1 MAGGR
6 ARTPQPGGP
15 AFGVGPTLWDAA
27 IRARLEHAHTFS
39 PPTKIRLC
47 AAPRP
52 PTGPVVGRGSI
63 RTVFCRTFSP
73 KRGEP
78 AWGVQ
83 LASTFPPIRALG
95 DYAPTM
101 DEPQP
106 DQPLAAGRTEQV
118 ELPSLNLLLD
128 LVQSER
134 DKQRAHFDS
143 LDGKAGIILG
153 FTGLIITLAP
163 MPIGYVILVVL
174 AALATAGLA
183 LAAFF
188 PRKYPVLE
196 VGTMREYLTAQES
209 DAKLTLHDTLAGMV
223 VEGGKTLQRKGE
235 WLTAARQ
242 RLLHSGD
249 SGYTRHR
256 RCS

>member
-1 MAGGR
+1 
-6 ARTPQPGGP
+6 
-15 AFGVGPTLWDAA
+15 
-27 IRARLEHAHTFS
+27 
-39 PPTKIRLC
+39 
-47 AAPRP
+47 
-52 PTGPVVGRGSI
+52 
-63 RTVFCRTFSP
+63 
-73 KRGEP
+73 
-78 AWGVQ
+78 
-83 LASTFPPIRALG
+83 
-95 DYAPTM
+95 M

-163 MPIGYVILVVL
+163 ELPIGYVILVVL

-188 PRKYPVLE
+188 PRKYPILE

-209 DAKLTLHDTLAGMV
+209 DAKSTLHDTLAGMV

-235 WLTAARQ
+235 WLTAAFIALGVTAAILGIGVVHDSLR
-242 RLLHSGD
+242 GD
-249 SGYTRHR
+249 DGGGPASSQSTPAGSASPTP
-256 RCS
+256 